1 MRIRRSK
8 LDTTNPQS
16 EIRNP
21 QFEREAYGTKML
33 PDPLFPSL
41 VAVTSADPVPTARIT
56 AVWPNSPSIRATEE
70 SLTVHDTARPER
82 MFPLAS
88 RRVAKKVA
96 LSPAA
101 TVSADGVTSTV
112 ATESPGGGGGGNES
126 TTSSAVPLFP
136 WLLAVTVVLPRR
148 RARRMTDCPNSPSMR
163 ATVGSATLHLTLAS
177 LAGFPAASRR
187 SAKNPAL
194 SRTTTVADSGETVTD
209 ATGPGLRPGIES
221 PEESTAAA
229 SPSGRPAPSCSL
241 QAATASAVAASAAVR
256 TPFMRFLRECVQ
268 TGYPGLLVPRHI
280 SPRPI
285 HRHSQFDLPFTL
297 RIPHSTF
304 RIAMTVQAIAW
315 SASGAVR
322 IVDQRALP
330 EAKIERDL
338 ESGEA
343 VADAIRT
350 LQVRGA
356 PLIGIAAAMG
366 LVAATRGQ
374 RGASREQ
381 FLARLAQLAPLLAAT
396 RPTAVNLRWALDRMA
411 RAAAATP
418 GGGAALWERLQA
430 EATAIWEEDRAMC
443 RRIGEAGLP
452 LVPDGATVLTHCRAA
467 CSTTR

>member
-41 VAVTSADPVPTARIT
+41 AAVTSANPGPTARIST
-56 AVWPNSPSIRATEE
+56 AWPKAPSMKATEE

-82 MFPLAS
+82 MFPFAS
-88 RRVAKKVA
+88 RRVAKKLA

-148 RARRMTDCPNSPSMR
+148 RARRITDCPNSPSMR

-209 ATGPGLRPGIES
+209 ATGPGLGPGIES
-221 PEESTAAA
+221 PEESTAAT
-229 SPSGRPAPSCSL
+229 SPSGRLAPSRPL
-241 QAATASAVAASAAVR
+241 HAATAIAPATSR
-256 TPFMRFLRECVQ
+256 TERTCFM
-268 TGYPGLLVPRHI
+268 
-280 SPRPI
+280 SPP
-285 HRHSQFDLPFTL
+285 
-297 RIPHSTF
+297 
-304 RIAMTVQAIAW
+304 
-315 SASGAVR
+315 
-322 IVDQRALP
+322 
-330 EAKIERDL
+330 
-338 ESGEA
+338 
-343 VADAIRT
+343 
-350 LQVRGA
+350 
-356 PLIGIAAAMG
+356 
-366 LVAATRGQ
+366 
-374 RGASREQ
+374 
-381 FLARLAQLAPLLAAT
+381 
-396 RPTAVNLRWALDRMA
+396 DRS
-411 RAAAATP
+411 
-418 GGGAALWERLQA
+418 
-430 EATAIWEEDRAMC
+430 D
-443 RRIGEAGLP
+443 
-452 LVPDGATVLTHCRAA
+452 
-467 CSTTR
+467 

>member
-21 QFEREAYGTKML
+21 QLERDAYWTRML

-41 VAVTSADPVPTARIT
+41 VAMTSADPVPTARIT
-56 AVWPNSPSIRATEE
+56 AVWPNAPSIRATEE

-82 MFPLAS
+82 TFPLAS
-88 RRVAKKVA
+88 RRVAKKLA

-112 ATESPGGGGGGNES
+112 ATESPGGGGGGRES
-126 TTSSAVPLFP
+126 TTSSAAPLFP

-163 ATVGSATLHLTLAS
+163 ATVGSATLHLTLA

-194 SRTTTVADSGETVTD
+194 SPRATVADSGEIVTD

-280 SPRPI
+280 SRATSSPSLAVRPSI
-285 HRHSQFDLPFTL
+285 YTPHSALH
-297 RIPHSTF
+297 IPHCYDRPSH
-304 RIAMTVQAIAW
+304 RVV
-315 SASGAVR
+315 AVGR
-322 IVDQRALP
+322 RA
-330 EAKIERDL
+330 D
-338 ESGEA
+338 
-343 VADAIRT
+343 
-350 LQVRGA
+350 RG
-356 PLIGIAAAMG
+356 P
-366 LVAATRGQ
+366 
-374 RGASREQ
+374 
-381 FLARLAQLAPLLAAT
+381 
-396 RPTAVNLRWALDRMA
+396 A
-411 RAAAATP
+411 RAA
-418 GGGAALWERLQA
+418 
-430 EATAIWEEDRAMC
+430 
-443 RRIGEAGLP
+443 
-452 LVPDGATVLTHCRAA
+452 
-467 CSTTR
+467 